1 MFFASSIRSLLSII
15 ACLPAISPHSL
26 EELSH
31 GLTLPV
37 RRIAPI
43 VKDLVAA
50 GAIRQL
56 ETDREG
62 CPVYALAGYAEA
74 SGRRDHSD
82 VILGRDYG
90 GQYEAPI
97 WRDDA

>member
-1 MFFASSIRSLLSII
+1 M
-15 ACLPAISPHSL
+15 LPI
-26 EELSH
+26 
-31 GLTLPV
+31 

-43 VKDLVAA
+43 VKEFVAA

-62 CPVYALAGYAEA
+62 GPFYALPGYIEA

-82 VILGRDYG
+82 VTLGRDYG

>member
-1 MFFASSIRSLLSII
+1 M
-15 ACLPAISPHSL
+15 
-26 EELSH
+26 
-31 GLTLPV
+31 LPV

-43 VKDLVAA
+43 VKEFVAA

-62 CPVYALAGYAEA
+62 CLVYVLAGYVEA
-74 SGRRDHSD
+74 SGRRDNSD

-97 WRDDA
+97 WRDEI